1 MNGFVKIEYEQLS
14 QDWRHR
20 DVLTW
25 QFPSVLILVG
35 GVLVAQAFNLSREHP
50 WIQSV
55 LLSFGAGLAICLTVA
70 LRQNLKL
77 QQANKDA
84 IMALLKRANE
94 ESTRFGFRRRGSC
107 LLLAFSGI
115 VCIVL
120 IVLFFASLCG
130 SFQGIS

>member
-1 MNGFVKIEYEQLS
+1 MDDFEKTEYEQLS

-35 GVLVAQAFNLSREHP
+35 GVLVAQAFGLSGEPP
-50 WIQSV
+50 WIRSV
-55 LLSFGAGLAICLTVA
+55 PLGLGAGLATCLTIA
-70 LRQNLKL
+70 LRQNLRL

-84 IMALLKRANE
+84 IMALLGKDKYT
-94 ESTRFGFRRRGSC
+94 TRFAFSRLGSC
-107 LLLAFSGI
+107 LLLGFSVI

-120 IVLFFASLCG
+120 IVLFFASLFG
-130 SFQGIS
+130 SF